1 MAATFSVV
9 VSDFAVAA
17 FLLVA
22 VVDLAAVAFL
32 VVAFLADAFFTA
44 GADSAATTFS
54 LVSFGSTVVVFL
66 GTSTGLTSVFFS
78 LVIGVGS
85 TTVLAFTPDV
95 LFLFVLVVLFLLF

>member
-32 VVAFLADAFFTA
+32 VVAFLAGTVFTA

-54 LVSFGSTVVVFL
+54 IVSFG
-66 GTSTGLTSVFFS
+66 
-78 LVIGVGS
+78 
-85 TTVLAFTPDV
+85 
-95 LFLFVLVVLFLLF
+95 